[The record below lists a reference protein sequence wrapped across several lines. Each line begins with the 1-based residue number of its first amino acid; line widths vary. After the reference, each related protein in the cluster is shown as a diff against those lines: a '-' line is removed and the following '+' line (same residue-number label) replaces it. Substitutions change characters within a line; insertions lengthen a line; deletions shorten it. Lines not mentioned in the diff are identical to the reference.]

1 MKLGVRLCIGF
12 AALGLPLLS
21 AGVMAQTGKSG
32 GKSQP
37 RAEVLQKLIDCRA
50 IPEDAKRL
58 ACYETQAARIDA
70 AEANRDV
77 VVIDREQAE
86 KARKQNFG
94 LPAKP
99 LLVGKPEVGK
109 DSFEDITGTIR
120 TAKQLVTK
128 RWLFELDDGARW
140 YQAELKT
147 IRDPKPGQRVR
158 IRKASLG
165 GYLANIDGQPATRV
179 RRIDQR

>member
-1 MKLGVRLCIGF
+1 MRRYVGIAVGVTS
-12 AALGLPLLS
+12 LGLLLTPIG
-21 AGVMAQTGKSG
+21 ALAQKDKSTA
-32 GKSQP
+32 SP
-37 RAEVLQKLIDCRA
+37 RERSEVLQKLIDCRSVVD
-50 IPEDAKRL
+50 DAQRL

-94 LPAKP
+94 LPARP
-99 LLVGKPEVGK
+99 LIVGKSPTGS
-109 DSFEDITGTIR
+109 DGEDVISTIR
-120 TAKQLVTK
+120 SARQLATK
-128 RWLFELDDGARW
+128 RWLFELEDGARW

-147 IRDPKPGQRVR
+147 IRDPKPGHKVR

-165 GYLANIDGQPATRV
+165 GYVANIDGQPATRV
-179 RRIDQR
+179 RRIDQK

>member
-1 MKLGVRLCIGF
+1 MQLGVRLFISF
-12 AALGLPLLS
+12 ACLGLS
-21 AGVMAQTGKSG
+21 ALPAGLIAQTGKSG
-32 GKSQP
+32 GKPQP

-70 AEANRDV
+70 AEANREV

-86 KARKQNFG
+86 TTRKQNFG
-94 LPAKP
+94 LPVKP
-99 LLVGKPEVGK
+99 LIVGKPEVGK

-128 RWLFELDDGARW
+128 RWLFELDNGARW

-147 IRDPKPGQRVR
+147 IREPKPGQKVR